1 MSHVSLCLC
10 AAGAEASSS
19 YENLYEI
26 IAQEQFVPYSN
37 VRLSKRRSEQAY
49 SGLPGRGA
57 SPGPLQGRVG
67 HARDRSTP
75 SPYAELPEL
84 ELASS
89 ATARPTSG
97 PSPHTALVSDL
108 LRPLKGGR
116 APAAGAA
123 GAARAPDGR
132 PLLAD
137 EPQYISEPDE
147 EEDLNGR
154 AGQQRAGPAR
164 TDSRGARNGPAD
176 GRRVDDRRGLRPDGQ
191 LASSETSDL
200 SDSFD
205 ENEIAALLQVNS
217 HSVIIHSFIDSVTT
231 HTHYLFE
238 FIKVKHFDSRRFSFK
253 YSRWSVSP

>member
-1 MSHVSLCLC
+1 MCHCAC

-37 VRLSKRRSEQAY
+37 VRLSKRRSKQTYA
-49 SGLPGRGA
+49 GLPGRGA

-89 ATARPTSG
+89 ATARPASG
-97 PSPHTALVSDL
+97 PSPHTALLSDL

-116 APAAGAA
+116 AHAAG
-123 GAARAPDGR
+123 GTGR
-132 PLLAD
+132 PLVAD

-147 EEDLNGR
+147 GEELNGR
-154 AGQQRAGPAR
+154 DGQQRAGR

-176 GRRVDDRRGLRPDGQ
+176 GRRLDDRRGLRPDGQ

-217 HSVIIHSFIDSVTT
+217 YSLIIHSFIDSVHHSHSLFVRINKSQTFRLQNA
-231 HTHYLFE
+231 YLF
-238 FIKVKHFDSRRFSFK
+238 KNSR
-253 YSRWSVSP
+253 